1 MTGRAED
8 PDAFAAVLAAAAA
21 AAGRRKSERT
31 RLKLLAATAAL
42 LDAAGDPAA
51 LRVADIADR
60 AGVAH
65 GTFYRYFVDRP
76 AAVEV
81 VAAAFCDFLR
91 TRLAAGRGGEEAGAD
106 RARAATAAYVRAFR
120 ANAGLMRCLLDLGD
134 DQAPLRARFEALNAD
149 WNAHTATAIAR
160 RRALRSPAEAA
171 PADER
176 SMAALLPTAY
186 ALGGMVDA
194 FLAEL
199 YLRRNPALAAFATD
213 EAAVVDLLTRL
224 WHLGA
229 DGTAGG
235 G

>member
-1 MTGRAED
+1 MRAED
-8 PDAFAAVLAAAAA
+8 PDAFAGVLAAAAV
-21 AAGRRKSERT
+21 AGRRKSERT

-65 GTFYRYFVDRP
+65 GTFYRYFADRA

-91 TRLAAGRGGEEAGAD
+91 TRLASGRGGEDAGAD

-120 ANAGLMRCLLDLGD
+120 ANAGLMRCLMSLGD

-149 WNAHTATAIAR
+149 WNACTAAAIAR
-160 RRALRSPAEAA
+160 RRARPPAGA
-171 PADER
+171 PAVDDQAV
-176 SMAALLPTAY
+176 AALLPTAY

-199 YLRRNPALAAFATD
+199 YLRRNPALAALAED
-213 EAAVVDLLTRL
+213 EPAVVDLLTRL
-224 WHLGA
+224 WHRGA
-229 DGTAGG
+229 DGGAGG